1 MTTLDLKKEL
11 VEKINEI
18 DDVSFLKAIKILL
31 ETRTSGPVI
40 SLTPD
45 QRREIELSKK
55 EIEKGQYLSQEDID
69 KMFGQWVNEK

>member
-31 ETRTSGPVI
+31 EARASGPVI
-40 SLTPD
+40 SLTPE

>member
-40 SLTPD
+40 SLTPEQ
-45 QRREIELSKK
+45 QRDIELSKK